1 MTQKATQIPRN
12 LQTIKFQINSALES
26 EKKQLAFPTPQQ
38 QAKKLGTA
46 TYLPQTKSTFS
57 TAPLPLFS

>member
-26 EKKQLAFPTPQQ
+26 EKKQSRKPS
-38 QAKKLGTA
+38 KDKLRELG
-46 TYLPQTKSTFS
+46 LEEG
-57 TAPLPLFS
+57 